1 MKKKIS
7 LFVIGLFLLLMPT
20 AVFASNARI
29 DVNASSTAILGNN
42 ISVTVKLSSSSSIGS
57 WQVDLGYDK
66 NMLKLVSSGAENGGS
81 YMANTIANGTKS
93 KTYTFTFKTLAK
105 GTTTISAKSFLLYD
119 YDTMQTMNT
128 STSSATVN
136 IKTKEEIE
144 ASYSD
149 NANLKSI
156 EVVNYSLSP
165 DFNKNTKEYS
175 VEVENDVTSVTIN
188 ATKED
193 SKASVKGTGTF
204 DLVEGNNKYEIIVTA
219 QKGNTTTYVVNV
231 YRKELDPIKVNFN
244 NKEYSVVRKIDELKE
259 LDAFN
264 PITINYEGTDVPALE
279 SEVTKIKL
287 LGLKDTSGN
296 IIMVIYDSNKLVK
309 EYIELS
315 GILVKVVP
323 EELKESDEFKYYIK
337 NKVKINGYEL
347 EGYLLNN
354 DSKEIIFYG
363 LDILTGK
370 KNYYRYNKDDESIQL
385 YDNELGANL
394 NEKLQNYKYVIYGL
408 IGLCSFLLLIAIFKR
423 PAMSDEE
430 KKRRK
435 ELKKRALEE
444 KEANEDNEEKFV
456 DDEDSEESY
465 VEDMPLPPE
474 EVTPEEEE
482 ETVTVEDEQEETE
495 EELEV
500 DEESEEETEEVEV
513 FKSKKELKKEKAEAK
528 RKKKEEKKK
537 AKEAEEI
544 DW

>member
-1 MKKKIS
+1 MKKRIS
-7 LFVIGLFLLLMPT
+7 LFAIGLFLLLMPT

-29 DVNASSTAILGNN
+29 DVNSSSTAILGNN
-42 ISVTVKLSSSSSIGS
+42 ITVTVKLSSSSSIGS
-57 WQVDLGYDK
+57 WQIDLGYDK

-81 YMANTIANGTKS
+81 YMANTVPNGTKS
-93 KTYTFTFKTLAK
+93 KSYTFTFKTLAK

-119 YDTMQTMNT
+119 YDTLQTMNT

-175 VEVENDVTSVTIN
+175 VEVENDVTSITIN

-219 QKGNTTTYVVNV
+219 QKGNTSTYVVNV

-264 PITINYEGTDVPALE
+264 PTTINYEGTDVPALE

-296 IIMVIYDSNKLVK
+296 IIMVVYDNNKLVK

-315 GILVKVVP
+315 GILVKVIP

-347 EGYLLNN
+347 EGYVLNGN
-354 DSKEIIFYG
+354 SKEIIFYG

-370 KNYYRYNKDDESIQL
+370 KNYYRYNKADESIQL
-385 YDNELGANL
+385 YDNELEANL

-408 IGLCSFLLLIAIFKR
+408 IGLCAFLLLIAIFKR

-444 KEANEDNEEKFV
+444 KEETEVNEEKFV

-465 VEDMPLPPE
+465 VEDMPLPPDDDE
-474 EVTPEEEE
+474 EVVDEE
-482 ETVTVEDEQEETE
+482 ETLEEGTKAEKIVTVEEEIDEEIE
-495 EELEV
+495 EEAP
-500 DEESEEETEEVEV
+500 
-513 FKSKKELKKEKAEAK
+513 KSKKELKKEKAEAK
-528 RKKKEEKKK
+528 KKKKEEKKK
-537 AKEAEEI
+537 AKEAEEF

>member
-1 MKKKIS
+1 
-7 LFVIGLFLLLMPT
+7 
-20 AVFASNARI
+20 
-29 DVNASSTAILGNN
+29 
-42 ISVTVKLSSSSSIGS
+42 
-57 WQVDLGYDK
+57 
-66 NMLKLVSSGAENGGS
+66 
-81 YMANTIANGTKS
+81 MANTIANGTKS

-188 ATKED
+188 AAKED

-244 NKEYSVVRKIDELKE
+244 NKEYSVVRKLDELKE

-296 IIMVIYDSNKLVK
+296 IIMVVYDNNKLVK

-315 GILVKVVP
+315 SILVKVIP
-323 EELKESDEFKYYIK
+323 EDLKESDEFKYYIK
-337 NKVKINGYEL
+337 NKVKINGYEI

-363 LDILTGK
+363 LDSLTGK

-385 YDNELGANL
+385 YNNELELNL
-394 NEKLQNYKYVIYGL
+394 NEKLKNYKYVIYGL
-408 IGLCSFLLLIAIFKR
+408 IGLCAFLLLIAIFKR

-444 KEANEDNEEKFV
+444 KTANEEAEEKFI

-474 EVTPEEEE
+474 EAEEVVDEE
-482 ETVTVEDEQEETE
+482 ETLEEGTKAERIVTVEEEI
-495 EELEV
+495 
-500 DEESEEETEEVEV
+500 DEEIEDEAP
-513 FKSKKELKKEKAEAK
+513 KSKKELKKEKAEAK
-528 RKKKEEKKK
+528 KKKKEEKKK
-537 AKEAEEI
+537 EKDAEKF

>member
-1 MKKKIS
+1 MKKRIC
-7 LFVIGLFLLLMPT
+7 LFAIGLFLLLMPT

-93 KTYTFTFKTLAK
+93 KSYTFTFKTLAK

-119 YDTMQTMNT
+119 YDTMQPMTT

-219 QKGNTTTYVVNV
+219 QKGNTSTYVVNV

-244 NKEYSVVRKIDELKE
+244 NKEYSVVRKSDELKE
-259 LDAFN
+259 LDSFN
-264 PITINYEGTDVPALE
+264 PTTINYEGTDVPALE

-287 LGLKDTSGN
+287 LGLKDDSGN

-337 NKVKINGYEL
+337 NKVKINGYEIN
-347 EGYLLNN
+347 GYLLNN

-370 KNYYRYNKDDESIQL
+370 KNYYRYNKADESIQL

-408 IGLCSFLLLIAIFKR
+408 IGLCAFLLLIAIFKR
-423 PAMSDEE
+423 PAMSEEE

-444 KEANEDNEEKFV
+444 KEASEANEEKFV

-474 EVTPEEEE
+474 DDEEVVEEESEQIDEEPVEE
-482 ETVTVEDEQEETE
+482 ETSDEDEEEIE
-495 EELEV
+495 EEV
-500 DEESEEETEEVEV
+500 KETP
-513 FKSKKELKKEKAEAK
+513 KSKKELKKEKAEAK
-528 RKKKEEKKK
+528 KKKKEEKKK
-537 AKEAEEI
+537 AKEAEEF

>member
-1 MKKKIS
+1 MKKRIS

-188 ATKED
+188 AAKED

-244 NKEYSVVRKIDELKE
+244 NKEYSVVRKLDELKE

-296 IIMVIYDSNKLVK
+296 IIMVVYDNNKLVK

-315 GILVKVVP
+315 SILVKVIP
-323 EELKESDEFKYYIK
+323 EDLKESDEFKYYIK
-337 NKVKINGYEL
+337 NKVKINGYEI

-363 LDILTGK
+363 LDSLTGK

-385 YDNELGANL
+385 YNNELELNL
-394 NEKLQNYKYVIYGL
+394 NEKLKNYKYVIYGL
-408 IGLCSFLLLIAIFKR
+408 IGLCAFLLLIAIFKR

-444 KEANEDNEEKFV
+444 KTANEEAEEKFI

-474 EVTPEEEE
+474 EAEEVVDEE
-482 ETVTVEDEQEETE
+482 ETLEEGTKAERIVTVEEEI
-495 EELEV
+495 
-500 DEESEEETEEVEV
+500 DEEIEDEAP
-513 FKSKKELKKEKAEAK
+513 KSKKELKKEKAEAK
-528 RKKKEEKKK
+528 KKKKEEKKK
-537 AKEAEEI
+537 EKDAEKF

>member
-1 MKKKIS
+1 MKKKIN
-7 LFVIGLFLLLMPT
+7 LLVIGLFLLLMPT

-57 WQVDLGYDK
+57 WQIDLGYDK

-81 YMANTIANGTKS
+81 YMANTVPNGTKS
-93 KTYTFTFKTLAK
+93 KSYTFTFKTLAK

-119 YDTMQTMNT
+119 YDTLQMMNT
-128 STSSATVN
+128 TTSSATVN

-149 NANLKSI
+149 NANLKSL
-156 EVVNYSLSP
+156 EVVNYSLNP
-165 DFNKNTKEYS
+165 GFNKNTKEYT

-193 SKASVKGTGTF
+193 SKASVKGPGTF
-204 DLVEGNNKYEIIVTA
+204 DLVEGNNKYEIVVTA
-219 QKGNTTTYVVNV
+219 QKGNTSTYVVNV
-231 YRKELDPIKVNFN
+231 YRKELDPIKVEFN
-244 NKEYSVVRKIDELKE
+244 KEEYSVVRKQDELKE

-287 LGLKDTSGN
+287 LGLKDNSGN
-296 IIMVIYDSNKLVK
+296 IIMVIYDNNKIVK

-315 GILVKVVP
+315 GILVKVIP
-323 EELKESDEFKYYIK
+323 EELKESEDFKNYIK
-337 NKVKINGYEL
+337 SKVKINGYEL

-354 DSKEIIFYG
+354 NSKEIIFYG
-363 LDILTGK
+363 LDCLTGK
-370 KNYYRYNKDDESIQL
+370 KNYYRYNRNDESIQL
-385 YDNELGANL
+385 YDNELETNL
-394 NEKLQNYKYVIYGL
+394 KQKLKNYKYVIYGL
-408 IGLCSFLLLIAIFKR
+408 IGLCALLLLIAIFKR
-423 PAMSDEE
+423 PTMSEEE

-435 ELKKRALEE
+435 ELKRRTLEE
-444 KEANEDNEEKFV
+444 VEESTIDEEEK
-456 DDEDSEESY
+456 EESY
-465 VEDMPLPPE
+465 VEDMPLPPQEDEDEPDE
-474 EVTPEEEE
+474 EVEEENE
-482 ETVTVEDEQEETE
+482 VEEQEENE
-495 EELEV
+495 EEVEA
-500 DEESEEETEEVEV
+500 EEENAEEEEV

-528 RKKKEEKKK
+528 KKKKEEKKK
-537 AKEAEEI
+537 AKEAEEF